1 MKCFSL
7 SNKAKNEEPGTT
19 KSISVRSTS
28 TSMSMDQDPR
38 RSGSEFNSQ
47 NVSEFSTA
55 SSAKSFAILSQRQN
69 NLREFTFSELKT
81 ATKNFSRSLMLGEGG
96 FGGVYRAVIRSTD
109 DPHKKIDVAVKQLSK
124 RGLQASFLHLLSVF
138 EWKCTSFKSHYAIIT
153 SVMLAAGKLENFHTY
168 ICMFVMVME

>member
-1 MKCFSL
+1 MKCFLL
-7 SNKAKNEEPGTT
+7 SNKAKNEEPGTI

-28 TSMSMDQDPR
+28 TTMSMDQDPR

-55 SSAKSFAILSQRQN
+55 SSAKSFAILSQRQS

-96 FGGVYRAVIRSTD
+96 FGGV
-109 DPHKKIDVAVKQLSK
+109 
-124 RGLQASFLHLLSVF
+124 
-138 EWKCTSFKSHYAIIT
+138 
-153 SVMLAAGKLENFHTY
+153 
-168 ICMFVMVME
+168 